1 MLKVWFLFFF
11 HLFSP
16 TNKTSGIKGTKENM
30 QNLKLSSVKL
40 QAEAFLKA
48 PYRNPY
54 IYKKQ
59 FLCSKGILGV
69 PPLFKSRL

>member
-11 HLFSP
+11 YFFSP
-16 TNKTSGIKGTKENM
+16 TNKISDIKGTKENM

-40 QAEAFLKA
+40 QAEVFLKA
-48 PYRNPY
+48 PYRYPC

-69 PPLFKSRL
+69 PPLFKSKL